1 MNQDINKNLADD
13 EIDIV
18 ELFRTMWAGKWLIT
32 GITTIF
38 ALGAVVYALSLPNIY
53 KSEVLLAPVESDGGM
68 KLSGQLG
75 GLAAL
80 AGVNL
85 GGGGGSKTELAI
97 EVLNSREFLGQFIER
112 YDLYVPLMAVKGW
125 NQASNTLLIDNDV
138 YDSQNNKWIREV
150 KAPRKEKP
158 SLLETYEEFLKL
170 VNVQHDTKANM
181 VRVSVEYYS
190 PELAQQWVTQLVADL
205 NQYMREREAADA
217 TRSIAYLN
225 SQVAQTNLADARSM
239 LFSLIEEQT
248 KTLMLANVRD
258 EYVFSTIDPA
268 VVPELK
274 DKPNRSLIVALAIV
288 LGGMFGVFWVLIRHA
303 LVNSRKASESV
314 LTEK

>member
-1 MNQDINKNLADD
+1 
-13 EIDIV
+13 
-18 ELFRTMWAGKWLIT
+18 
-32 GITTIF
+32 
-38 ALGAVVYALSLPNIY
+38 
-53 KSEVLLAPVESDGGM
+53 M

-85 GGGGGSKTELAI
+85 DGGGGSKTELAI
-97 EVLNSREFLGQFIER
+97 EVLKSREFLGQFIER

-125 NQASNTLLIDNDV
+125 DQASNILLIDNDV
-138 YDSQNNKWIREV
+138 YDSENNKWIREV

-158 SLLETYEEFLKL
+158 SLLETYEEFFKL

-181 VRVSVEYYS
+181 VRVSIEYYS
-190 PELAQQWVTQLVADL
+190 PELAQQWVTQLVADF

-217 TRSIAYLN
+217 SRSIAYLN
-225 SQVAQTNLADARSM
+225 SQVAQTNLADVRSM

-274 DKPNRSLIVALAIV
+274 DNPKRLLIVVLGLM
-288 LGGMFGVFWVLIRHA
+288 LGGMLGIMGVFGSAAIQKQRIA
-303 LVNSRKASESV
+303 I
-314 LTEK
+314 EK

>member
-1 MNQDINKNLADD
+1 MNQDINKNHADD
-13 EIDIV
+13 EIDLV
-18 ELFRTMWAGKWLIT
+18 ELFRTIWAGKWLIT
-32 GITTIF
+32 GITAIF
-38 ALGAVVYALSLPNIY
+38 AAGAVLYALSLPNIY
-53 KSEVLLAPVESDGGM
+53 KSEVLLAPVESESGM

-75 GLAAL
+75 SLAAL

-85 GGGGGSKTELAI
+85 GGGSGSKTGLAI
-97 EVLNSREFLGQFIER
+97 EVLKSREFLGQFIER
-112 YDLYVPLMAVKGW
+112 YNLYVPVMAVKGW
-125 NQASNTLLIDNDV
+125 DQASNTLLIDNDV
-138 YDSQNNKWIREV
+138 YDSENNKWIREV

-258 EYVFSTIDPA
+258 EYVFSTVDPA
-268 VVPELK
+268 VIPEMK
-274 DKPNRSLIVALAIV
+274 NKPKRSLIVV
-288 LGGMFGVFWVLIRHA
+288 LGVLLGGIISI
-303 LVNSRKASESV
+303 LVVMIAHYERYKD
-314 LTEK
+314 

>member
-1 MNQDINKNLADD
+1 MNQEQNQHLADD
-13 EIDIV
+13 EIDLA
-18 ELFRTMWAGKWLIT
+18 ELFRTIWAGKWLIA
-32 GITTIF
+32 GITAVF
-38 ALGAVVYALSLPNIY
+38 AIGSVLYALSLPNIY
-53 KSEVLLAPVESDGGM
+53 KSEVLLAPVEESGM

-97 EVLNSREFLGQFIER
+97 EVLKSREFLGQFIER
-112 YDLYVPLMAVKGW
+112 YDLYVPLMAVEGW
-125 NQASNTLLIDNDV
+125 DQSTNTLLINDEI
-138 YDSQNNKWIREV
+138 YDASTKQWLREV
-150 KAPRKEKP
+150 KPPRQAKP
-158 SLLETYEEFLKL
+158 SLQETYTEFLKR
-170 VNVQHDTKANM
+170 VNVQQDTKANM

-190 PELAQQWVTQLVADL
+190 PELAQKWATQLMADL

-258 EYVFSTIDPA
+258 EYVFSTVDPA
-268 VVPELK
+268 VVPEVK
-274 DKPNRSLIVALAIV
+274 DKPKRSLIVAVALV
-288 LGGMFGVFWVLIRHA
+288 LGGMLGIFFALVRSA
-303 LVNSRKASESV
+303 LVNRKSNRNENS
-314 LTEK
+314 

>member
-1 MNQDINKNLADD
+1 
-13 EIDIV
+13 
-18 ELFRTMWAGKWLIT
+18 
-32 GITTIF
+32 
-38 ALGAVVYALSLPNIY
+38 
-53 KSEVLLAPVESDGGM
+53 M

-97 EVLNSREFLGQFIER
+97 EVLKSREFLGQFIER

-125 NQASNTLLIDNDV
+125 DQATNTVLIDDDI
-138 YDSQNNKWIREV
+138 YDASTKQWLREV
-150 KAPRKEKP
+150 KPPRQAKP
-158 SLLETYEEFLKL
+158 SLQETYTEFLKL
-170 VNVQHDTKANM
+170 VNVQQDTKANM
-181 VRVSVEYYS
+181 VRLSVEYYS
-190 PELAQQWVTQLVADL
+190 PELAQQWATQLVADINL
-205 NQYMREREAADA
+205 YMREREASDA

-258 EYVFSTIDPA
+258 EYVFSTIDRA
-268 VVPELK
+268 VIPELK
-274 DKPNRSLIVALAIV
+274 DKPKRSLIVLLSVI
-288 LGGMFGVFWVLIRHA
+288 LGAMLGVFGILVLNA
-303 LVNSRKASESV
+303 VRKSN
-314 LTEK
+314 